1 MPDPI
6 TNSTIGSA
14 AQPAISAIFIKVL
27 IYVVGP
33 VAASI
38 VVMSMAQP
46 KSAREWFAAI
56 ISTVMCSL
64 GLGSYVISHYF
75 GLHPVADE
83 LASMQAGAIY
93 FLCGLPGWTAVRAIF
108 YTLERYQNADILA
121 ILVIG
126 LLIPHTSEELLG
138 ADIGAGAENIVK
150 SPFTLVFERAG
161 FAFAAAVMN
170 AVILSSVLSAGN
182 SGMYA
187 SVRMLYAMGKDG
199 LAWPAFARTRL

>member
-6 TNSTIGSA
+6 TNSTIGGA

-64 GLGSYVISHYF
+64 GLGSFVISHYF

-108 YTLERYQNADILA
+108 FTLERYQNADILA
-121 ILVIG
+121 ILVK
-126 LLIPHTSEELLG
+126 LRSNNHDQSNPPN
-138 ADIGAGAENIVK
+138 DKN
-150 SPFTLVFERAG
+150 
-161 FAFAAAVMN
+161 
-170 AVILSSVLSAGN
+170 GN
-182 SGMYA
+182 
-187 SVRMLYAMGKDG
+187 
-199 LAWPAFARTRL
+199 